1 MYNIAEELNINN
13 FNKVYLYLQYFHLNN
28 NVACAVLSSLRQY
41 MMHSLEM
48 LTS

>member
-1 MYNIAEELNINN
+1 MAEELNINN

-28 NVACAVLSSLRQY
+28 KVACAVLSLLRQY
-41 MMHSLEM
+41 MIHSLEI